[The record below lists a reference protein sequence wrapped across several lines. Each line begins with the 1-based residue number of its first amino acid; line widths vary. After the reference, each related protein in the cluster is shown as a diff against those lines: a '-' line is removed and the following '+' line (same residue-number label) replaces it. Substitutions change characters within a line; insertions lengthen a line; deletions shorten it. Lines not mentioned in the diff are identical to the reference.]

1 MATEDPI
8 KKQLEEMLLPA
19 LRQYQHNDCS
29 GFVAGYD
36 REEVLKILRPYF
48 PSSTG
53 KISGGTCLHIPDLQW
68 GETCTICGSYLT

>member
-36 REEVLKILRPYF
+36 REEVLKILRPYA
-48 PSSTG
+48 PLSAA
-53 KISGGTCLHIPDLQW
+53 KISGGTCLHSPDPQW
-68 GETCTICGSYLT
+68 GETCTICGSYLS